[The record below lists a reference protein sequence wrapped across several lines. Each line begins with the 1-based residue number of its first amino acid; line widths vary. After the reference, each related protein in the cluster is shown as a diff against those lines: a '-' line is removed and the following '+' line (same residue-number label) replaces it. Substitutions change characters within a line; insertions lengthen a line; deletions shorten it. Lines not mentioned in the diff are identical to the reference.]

1 MFKKRIR
8 FITCGLLESMKL
20 QPRTWFVH
28 ENINVLIKT
37 YEMEYWYV

>member
-1 MFKKRIR
+1 MNKKRIR
-8 FITCGLLESMKL
+8 FITCGLASMRF
-20 QPRTWFVH
+20 QPRTWFIH